1 MVISQSIPTTPGIHQ
16 ALPKVD
22 FSDCFATTNKSDSL
36 ETIAHLIF
44 NNPPAWVKALYAL
57 RNALAGL
64 VRLKHRMPT
73 DYHTRYEPGGYIGF
87 FRIFLID
94 ERELI
99 MGLNDKHL
107 NFRVSIFDS
116 TQEKYNIKVT
126 TLVEYNNSMGKVY
139 MSIIR
144 PFHVMVVKS
153 MVKKAYKAVE
163 G

>member
-1 MVISQSIPTTPGIHQ
+1 MVISQPIPKTAGIIQ

-44 NNPPAWVKALYAL
+44 NNPPDWVKALFAI
-57 RNALAGL
+57 RNALVGL
-64 VRLKHRMPT
+64 VGLKHRMPS
-73 DYHTRYEPGGYIGF
+73 DYHTRYEQGGYIGF
-87 FRIFLID
+87 FKIFLI
-94 ERELI
+94 EEGELV
-99 MGLNDKHL
+99 MGLDDKHL

-116 TQEKYNIKVT
+116 AQETYNIKVT
-126 TLVEYNNSMGKVY
+126 TLVEYNNPLGKVY